1 MKKAAKPSPY
11 DFKEYREYL
20 AALFAWYKI
29 QGLSMRNIAQRIHV
43 SPALISSIIQGRRN
57 LTTDQL
63 YAWKDFFG
71 WDERELSFLEKMIHF
86 QSGEEREEK
95 AEAFKKIV
103 RFKKYKERSTREL
116 VTWRYLEKWFVV
128 VIREMSGMADFRPEP
143 DWIRKRLRYPV
154 SLEDIRQALKF
165 LTEQKLLKGQGE
177 YLRLD
182 CHGGVYKLAL
192 ASFHAQMLER
202 AADSIYKSPSDE
214 RHILGHT
221 YRLSSKKMARLKH
234 IMDRALEEIAALES
248 DDDEGDEV
256 YHVALTACPMTK
268 KEKV

>member
-1 MKKAAKPSPY
+1 MKKAAKPSPF
-11 DFKEYREYL
+11 DFKEYRGYL
-20 AALFAWYKI
+20 AALFSWYKN
-29 QGLSMRNIAQRIHV
+29 QGLSMRNIAQRMDV

-57 LTTDQL
+57 LTSEQL
-63 YAWKDFFG
+63 NSWSSFFG
-71 WDERELSFLEKMIHF
+71 WDDREISFLEKMIHF
-86 QSGEEREEK
+86 QSGGEREEK
-95 AEAFKKIV
+95 VEAFKKIV

-128 VIREMSGMADFRPEP
+128 VIREMSGLADFCPEP
-143 DWIRKRLRYPV
+143 EWIRKRLRYPV
-154 SLEDIRQALKF
+154 SLEEIRQALKF
-165 LTEQKLLKGQGE
+165 LAEHKLLMSQGE

-202 AADSIYKSPSDE
+202 VADSIYKSPSDE

-221 YRLSSKKMARLKH
+221 FRLSLKKVSRLKI
-234 IMDRALEEIAALES
+234 IMDRALEEIAALELE
-248 DDDEGDEV
+248 DNEGDEV

-268 KEKV
+268 KERS